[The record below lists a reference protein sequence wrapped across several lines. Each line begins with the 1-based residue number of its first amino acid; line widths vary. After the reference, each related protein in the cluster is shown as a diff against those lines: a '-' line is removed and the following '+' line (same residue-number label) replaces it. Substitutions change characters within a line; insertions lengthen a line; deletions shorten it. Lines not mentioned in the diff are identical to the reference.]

1 VNRLSLPQIA
11 GGILIV
17 VAIAAV
23 AAGLFVLGS
32 PGEERVRRMDERRV
46 QDLASIAQAIDVYW
60 TRHARLPASVEELR
74 QEPVG
79 DVRYND
85 PDTNKAYEYR
95 SLEADRY
102 ELCAEFA
109 RDSRA
114 SDRSAAGFWSHRAGR
129 QCFRQEAHKVR

>member
-1 VNRLSLPQIA
+1 MNRLTLPQIA
-11 GGILIV
+11 GGFLIV

-32 PGEERVRRMDERRV
+32 PGEERVRRLDERRV

-60 TRHARLPASVEELR
+60 TRHARLPASIAELR

-79 DVRYND
+79 DVRYDD
-85 PDTNKAYEYR
+85 PDTNQAYEYR
-95 SLEADRY
+95 SLGADRY

-109 RDSRA
+109 RDSRE
-114 SDRSAAGFWSHRAGR
+114 SDGSAAGFWSHRAGR
-129 QCFRQEAHKVR
+129 QCFGREVRQIR